1 MLQASD
7 VEWQMGQFSG
17 ASGVNDGSDDG
28 DTEEQSERAETAE
41 RPSGFKVQIVK
52 VGNPAGLRLLA
63 AVMCCCWRPV
73 LWQMYFAKSAAT
85 TCLHHRGLMCPTK

>member
-28 DTEEQSERAETAE
+28 DTEEQSEPAETAE

-63 AVMCCCWRPV
+63 AVMAVGGLCCGRCTLQNLQQQHACITGV
-73 LWQMYFAKSAAT
+73 
-85 TCLHHRGLMCPTK
+85 